1 MKKKWRRILNVVLAV
16 TIWSAVIAYVAYA
29 TVLTRR
35 HRAEQ
40 TVERVDI
47 LVRDSTETGQLVTT
61 RRVREWILRS
71 GIGTIGVP
79 IDEVDV
85 GGIRSLIQKN
95 GFVERVDVSV
105 TYSGIMNIEVSQ
117 RRPMMRL
124 MVDGYDA
131 YVTEDGFIFESPDA
145 SALYVP
151 VVTGP
156 YRPITP
162 PSYEGRMGDFIAER
176 ARESQERIREIGRD
190 KIALYREEDTIRV
203 RRTAE
208 RKRSVKKQWREDKED
223 FRKRVDELRRQK
235 RAKLKYYDGMLRDIQ
250 SRIDAVTARQRAEA
264 LKQKKLEERYDDFL
278 KLINFV
284 KWLESDSFWSSEVVQ
299 IVARTS
305 SSGRL
310 EADLVPRSGNF
321 RIVLGNLDDAD
332 RKMDKLMRFYRDGLS
347 RIGWD
352 RYRIINVKYE
362 NQVVCTE

>member
-1 MKKKWRRILNVVLAV
+1 MAKKQILFIWLLCLGVDQRIISRRSSLPPDRRKGPGPSATKLRKIRIGCSPGQNPVAPGRHILLDPA
-16 TIWSAVIAYVAYA
+16 
-29 TVLTRR
+29 
-35 HRAEQ
+35 AEL
-40 TVERVDI
+40 EG
-47 LVRDSTETGQLVTT
+47 LPGH
-61 RRVREWILRS
+61 
-71 GIGTIGVP
+71 
-79 IDEVDV
+79 
-85 GGIRSLIQKN
+85 GIR
-95 GFVERVDVSV
+95 
-105 TYSGIMNIEVSQ
+105 
-117 RRPMMRL
+117 
-124 MVDGYDA
+124 
-131 YVTEDGFIFESPDA
+131 
-145 SALYVP
+145 
-151 VVTGP
+151 
-156 YRPITP
+156 
-162 PSYEGRMGDFIAER
+162 
-176 ARESQERIREIGRD
+176 
-190 KIALYREEDTIRV
+190 
-203 RRTAE
+203 
-208 RKRSVKKQWREDKED
+208 
-223 FRKRVDELRRQK
+223 
-235 RAKLKYYDGMLRDIQ
+235 IQ

>member
-95 GFVERVDVSV
+95 GFVERVVVSV
-105 TYSGIMNIEVSQ
+105 SYLAD
-117 RRPMMRL
+117 RR
-124 MVDGYDA
+124 
-131 YVTEDGFIFESPDA
+131 TFGFIFESPDA

-284 KWLESDSFWSSEVVQ
+284 KWLESDCFWSSEVVQ

>member
-1 MKKKWRRILNVVLAV
+1 MFKKILLSALLLLIAAYIVAAVTVFNRKPASQVCQDIRLVIKDSVYAGFITKNEVSAMLKKKGISPLD
-16 TIWSAVIAYVAYA
+16 
-29 TVLTRR
+29 
-35 HRAEQ
+35 Q
-40 TVERVDI
+40 PMD
-47 LVRDSTETGQLVTT
+47 
-61 RRVREWILRS
+61 RVRTDSIEQVLSRH
-71 GIGTIGVP
+71 P
-79 IDEVDV
+79 LIDRVECYKTP
-85 GGIRSLIQKN
+85 GGSL
-95 GFVERVDVSV
+95 
-105 TYSGIMNIEVSQ
+105 NIEVSQ

-176 ARESQERIREIGRD
+176 VRESQERIREIGRD

>member
-1 MKKKWRRILNVVLAV
+1 MKRWRRILNVAMAV
-16 TIWSAVIAYVAYA
+16 AIWAAVIAYVAYA

-35 HRAEQ
+35 HRAGQ

-47 LVRDSTETGQLVTT
+47 SVRDSTETGQLVTSH
-61 RRVREWILRS
+61 RVREWILRS

-105 TYSGIMNIEVSQ
+105 TYSGVMNIEVSQ

-124 MVDGYDA
+124 MVDGYDS
-131 YVTEDGFIFESPDA
+131 YVTEDGFVFESPEA

-151 VVTGP
+151 VVTGS
-156 YRPITP
+156 YRPIA
-162 PSYEGRMGDFIAER
+162 PSGYEGYMSDFLAGR
-176 ARESQERIREIGRD
+176 ARESEERIDEIGRE
-190 KIALYREEDTIRV
+190 KIALYREEDTVRV
-203 RRTAE
+203 RRAAE
-208 RKRSVKKQWREDKED
+208 RKRTVKKQWKEDKEA
-223 FRKRVDELRRQK
+223 FGKRVDELRRLK
-235 RAKLKYYDGMLRDIQ
+235 RANIRYYDGMLRDIQ
-250 SRIDAVTARQRAEA
+250 SRIDAVTARQMAVA

-284 KWLESDSFWSSEVVQ
+284 KWLESDGFWGSEVVQ
-299 IVARTS
+299 IVAYTS

-321 RIVLGNLDDAD
+321 RIVLGELDGAD
-332 RKMDKLMRFYRDGLS
+332 RKMDKLMRFYRDGLG

-352 RYRIINVKYE
+352 RYRIINVKYD